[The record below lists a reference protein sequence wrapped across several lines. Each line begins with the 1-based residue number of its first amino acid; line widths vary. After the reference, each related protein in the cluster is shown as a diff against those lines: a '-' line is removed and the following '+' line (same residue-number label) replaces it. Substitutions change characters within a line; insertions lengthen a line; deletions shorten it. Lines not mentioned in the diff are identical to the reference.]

1 MNQPK
6 EERMKRPSP
15 TLRLFVLL
23 GGICLV
29 GCGSGGGNVPPPMGG
44 AITATFTPANPT
56 PGMNSISMQPG
67 TATGDTFQVIVN
79 VTDIV
84 DFFGAGF
91 RIVFDSTTAE
101 FLSFDDSMSFL
112 YNHPELITPPPPP
125 LIPPSVSIFAA
136 VDPADAG
143 TVLVSATL
151 QNTIGY
157 SAGFT
162 PPANDQILLI
172 LTFRATNPTGG
183 NPFTHATMTTREVQ
197 TCPPR
202 PAIGPTPACTIVP
215 DGNLTWNGGTLTAN

>member
-1 MNQPK
+1 
-6 EERMKRPSP
+6 
-15 TLRLFVLL
+15 
-23 GGICLV
+23 
-29 GCGSGGGNVPPPMGG
+29 MGG

-67 TATGDTFQVIVN
+67 TATGDTFQVIVD
-79 VTDIV
+79 VTDVV

-91 RIVFDSTTAE
+91 RIVFDSATAE

-112 YNHPELITPPPPP
+112 YNHEDLITPPPLP
-125 LIPPSVSIFAA
+125 LVPPSVSIFAA

-157 SAGFT
+157 SPGFT
-162 PPANDQILLI
+162 PPANDQVLLT
-172 LTFRATNPTGG
+172 LTFRATNATAG
-183 NPFTHATMTTREVQ
+183 NAFTNATLATREVQ

>member
-1 MNQPK
+1 MNRPK

-23 GGICLV
+23 GGICLAA
-29 GCGSGGGNVPPPMGG
+29 CGSGGGNVPPTMGDV
-44 AITATFTPANPT
+44 APTFTPANPT
-56 PGMNSISMQPG
+56 PGTNSISMQPDK
-67 TATGDTFQVIVN
+67 AVSDTFEVVII

-91 RIVFDSTTAE
+91 RILFDSATAE

-112 YNHPELITPPPPP
+112 YNHEDLINSPP
-125 LIPPSVSIFAA
+125 LPLVPPSVSIFAA

-157 SAGFT
+157 SSGVTA
-162 PPANDQILLI
+162 ADDQILMILI
-172 LTFRATNPTGG
+172 FRATNSTGG
-183 NPFTHATMTTREVQ
+183 NPFTFDIPMTREVQ

-202 PAIGPTPACTIVP
+202 PDMGPTPACTIVP